1 VVTGVG
7 HETDFTIA
15 DLVAD
20 VRMPTPSAAA
30 AAVVPDWRDCAA
42 DVEAMRLALR
52 DRMLDVM
59 SSARRGVADAQRA
72 LALLS
77 PIGRVRSYRQQVDDT
92 VSALQAEM
100 LHGLGLRRARV
111 DASIEQLAVLNP
123 HAILQRGYAIVTN
136 LWGEVVRDAAQVT
149 PGELLDV
156 HVHSGAFGVTVKG
169 DERGRRDGPA
179 L

>member
-1 VVTGVG
+1 MVTGVG
-7 HETDFTIA
+7 HETDLTIA

-30 AAVVPDWRDCAA
+30 AAVVPDWRACAA
-42 DVEAMRLALR
+42 DVEALRLALR
-52 DRMLDVM
+52 DRMVDAM
-59 SSARRGVADAQRA
+59 SSARRGVADAERA

-77 PIGRVRSYRQQVDDT
+77 PIGRVRSYRQQVDDV
-92 VSALQAEM
+92 VSAVHAEM
-100 LHGLGLRRARV
+100 LHVLGLRRARV
-111 DASIEQLAVLNP
+111 EASVEQLAVLNP

-156 HVHSGAFGVTVKG
+156 HVYRGAFGVTVTSQRKG
-169 DERGRRDGPA
+169 DERG
-179 L
+179 